1 MRRAISIA
9 LMAALIAGAFALPAS
24 AKSANKGETT
34 TLADHILADADGRFD
49 RRWSDY
55 DIISEIVRAILDSGI
70 STQLGAAADPNVELT
85 AFLPNDRAFR
95 RLAHDLTGQWIRN
108 EADIIPALLTAVS
121 GDLALVNAIVEYHVV
136 PGKITAR
143 TALRSD
149 GAELTSIMGASF
161 EVDVKNRRRAKVEL
175 IDNDPD
181 LRNPRLIRWDLNN
194 YATNGIWHGIDR
206 VLIPIDV

>member
-24 AKSANKGETT
+24 AKSGNKGETT
-34 TLADHILADADGRFD
+34 TLADQILADADGRFD

-55 DIISEIVRAILDSGI
+55 DIIGEIVRTILDSGI

-95 RLAHDLTGQWIRN
+95 RLAHDLTGQWIRS

-136 PGKITAR
+136 PGKITAK

>member
-24 AKSANKGETT
+24 AKSGNKGEAT
-34 TLADHILADADGRFD
+34 TLADQILADADGRFE
-49 RRWSDY
+49 RRLSDY